1 MSDDDHIRVTT
12 TNKGTYSSLAYRHGM
27 DVIFECDKIITDE
40 FFGTKYDY
48 SDFLASTRY
57 PEYKYYDKPKVN
69 MNGLMKHTT
78 PSDEREKVLQIVK
91 DKLES
96 ISSEAGRKNRY
107 MSVQQMYELIL
118 KTMKTMIRFELSPIQ
133 LAKHKQRRTC

>member
-1 MSDDDHIRVTT
+1 MVNNYDRMKSIELSMDKSQGNIERLADLGSKLIAMSDDDHIRVTT

-57 PEYKYYDKPKVN
+57 PEYKYYDKPKIN
-69 MNGLMKHTT
+69 MDGLMKHT
-78 PSDEREKVLQIVK
+78 P
-91 DKLES
+91 
-96 ISSEAGRKNRY
+96 
-107 MSVQQMYELIL
+107 
-118 KTMKTMIRFELSPIQ
+118 
-133 LAKHKQRRTC
+133 